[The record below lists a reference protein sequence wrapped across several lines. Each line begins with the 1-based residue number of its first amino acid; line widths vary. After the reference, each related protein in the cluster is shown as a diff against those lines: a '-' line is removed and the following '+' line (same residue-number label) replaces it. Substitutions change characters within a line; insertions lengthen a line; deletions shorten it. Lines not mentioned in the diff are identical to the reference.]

1 MNTRLKRENRGVLI
15 IFILIIILFFSN
27 IFGASGQPYS
37 YTDYI
42 TGCVLNI
49 PPNVQIEIPDAVVL
63 KLTNIIMGE
72 GSSLVNNGT
81 IKIVESCESDTY
93 ADFDFDV
100 SCYQYLDNSHAKNV
114 FTNNGSFYCK
124 NYNQKIITKSYN
136 NGQPIYWTNTG
147 EIICSGDFNMEIP
160 WTHVYNSHCN
170 SKLKDDKISF
180 YINIGYTLNL
190 DGIFECEELHLK
202 RQSTPQISF
211 GSDCEKND
219 VNVSKKFCLEGGFDN
234 GTTINIGG
242 YATFNEIDG
251 EGNSAVNI
259 NVTGNA
265 FIGNIKGNIVITGT
279 ENSQITLCYNKK
291 MSTHKTDKNSTA
303 YEDWGDGY
311 AKTNGIVK
319 FRVPVDGEDV
329 ASSHTWYYNL
339 PTDEYT
345 GDTYHI
351 SKYDVQYLEGADLIP
366 TAVSYEDC
374 INRQFVQGS
383 LMPIELVS
391 FEYKDGKFIWTTASE
406 TNNDYFVVEYSG
418 NGYDW
423 VECTEHIGSLSNTG
437 YTYSAVPII
446 QINKS
451 LFSYFRL
458 KQVDLDG
465 KYSYS
470 RVIAISFIIESPC
483 SDEYEGTKIQIR
495 ELRGKWFRR
504 IDGGLI
510 YCDKDNQE
518 SH

>member
-1 MNTRLKRENRGVLI
+1 MNTRIKRENRGVLI

-27 IFGASGQPYS
+27 ILGASGQPYS
-37 YTDYI
+37 YTNYI

-49 PPNVQIEIPDAVVL
+49 PTNVQIEIPDAVVL

-93 ADFDFDV
+93 ADFNFEN
-100 SCYQYLDNSHAKNV
+100 SCFNNNV
-114 FTNNGSFYCK
+114 TFTNNGKFYCK
-124 NYNQKIITKSYN
+124 SYLQKNIMYNSKTIHWN
-136 NGQPIYWTNTG
+136 NIG
-147 EIICSGDFNMEIP
+147 EIICEENFDSEWGWP
-160 WTHVYNSHCN
+160 HYYNSDCD
-170 SKLKDDKISF
+170 SKLKADKISF
-180 YINIGYTLNL
+180 YINIGYPLNL

-265 FIGNIKGNIVITGT
+265 FIGDIKGNIVITGT

-329 ASSHTWYYNL
+329 ALSHAWYYNL

-345 GDTYHI
+345 GNKDHI

-366 TAVSYEDC
+366 TAVSYKDC

-406 TNNDYFVVEYSG
+406 TNNDYFAVEYSG

-423 VECTEHIGSLSNTG
+423 VECTEHIGSLSNVG
-437 YTYSAVPII
+437 YTYSTVPII

-465 KYSYS
+465 KSSYS
-470 RVIAISFIIESPC
+470 RVIAISFFIENPC